1 MTTQPTANNN
11 IPADDWRL
19 HDGDTGADRR
29 PLGLRHGP
37 MTRPLTRQQINRRA
51 AAVRLAVLRRL
62 RTEHPDLYGAW
73 VADAYAALDRNDSR
87 AADPS

>member
-1 MTTQPTANNN
+1 
-11 IPADDWRL
+11 
-19 HDGDTGADRR
+19 
-29 PLGLRHGP
+29 